1 MPKVALDM
9 SVSLDGFASG
19 PDDDL
24 SRVHAWMSQA
34 DAQEAV
40 AEFMAAGA
48 VLAGRRTFDKG
59 QEPWGDEPPF
69 PMPVFVLT
77 HEKREPLTKGAAT
90 FTFVSGGIEDALR
103 QARAVAGDKDVIV
116 MGGTSIARQYL
127 SAGLVDELRLHLVP
141 TLLGAGIPLFSPV
154 GGPSADWRRTKVV
167 EADGVT
173 HLWFEAVR

>member
-1 MPKVALDM
+1 MPKVALEM
-9 SVSLDGFASG
+9 SVSLDGFATG

-24 SRVHAWMSQA
+24 TRVHAWMSEEGA
-34 DAQEAV
+34 EAAV

-48 VLAGRRTFDKG
+48 VVAGRRTFDQG

-77 HEKREPLTKGAAT
+77 HERRQPLEKGASR
-90 FTFVSGGIEDALR
+90 FTFVADGIDEALR
-103 QARAVAGDKDVIV
+103 LAKDAAGDKEVIV
-116 MGGTSIARQYL
+116 MGGASIARQYL

-141 TLLGAGIPLFSPV
+141 TLLGAGIPLFGPV

-167 EADGVT
+167 EAPGVT

>member
-24 SRVHAWMSQA
+24 SRVHAWMSRTSA
-34 DAQEAV
+34 KDAID
-40 AEFMAAGA
+40 EFMTAGA
-48 VLAGRRTFDKG
+48 VLAGKRTFDQG

-77 HEKREPLTKGAAT
+77 HEKREPMTKGAST
-90 FTFVSGGIEDALR
+90 FTFVTGIEDALR
-103 QARAVAGDKDVIV
+103 QARAAAGEKDVIV

-127 SAGLVDELRLHLVP
+127 SAGFVDELRLHLVP
-141 TLLGAGIPLFSPV
+141 TLLGAGIQLFGPV
-154 GGPSADWRRTKVV
+154 GGPSVDWRRTKAV

-173 HLWFEAVR
+173 HLWFETIR

>member
-1 MPKVALDM
+1 M

-24 SRVHAWMSQA
+24 SRVHAWTSQP
-34 DAQEAV
+34 DAEDTV
-40 AEFMAAGA
+40 AEFQAAGA
-48 VLAGRRTFDKG
+48 VLAGRRTFEKG
-59 QEPWGDEPPF
+59 QEPWGDDPPF

-77 HEKREPLTKGAAT
+77 HEEREPLTKGRST
-90 FTFVSGGIEDALR
+90 FTFVTGGIDEALR
-103 QARAVAGDKDVIV
+103 QARTAAGDKDIVV

-154 GGPSADWRRTKVV
+154 GGPSAEWRRTKVV
-167 EADGVT
+167 EAGDVT